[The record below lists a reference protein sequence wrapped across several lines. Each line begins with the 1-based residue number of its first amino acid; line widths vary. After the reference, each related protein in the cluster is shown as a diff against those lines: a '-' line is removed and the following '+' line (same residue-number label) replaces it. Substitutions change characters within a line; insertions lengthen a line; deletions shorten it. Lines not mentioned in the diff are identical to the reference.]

1 MDEQALKD
9 LLLRENAAFRKL
21 NDEHRAC
28 EEALDRLRRGPLR
41 GPTEDQEEKALKKRK
56 LALKDRMYIMMEDYR
71 RSR

>member
-9 LLLRENAAFRKL
+9 LLLRENPAFRKL
-21 NDEHRAC
+21 HDEHRAC
-28 EEALDRLRRGPLR
+28 EEALEGLR
-41 GPTEDQEEKALKKRK
+41 GRLAHGPAEEQEEKSLKKRK

>member
-9 LLLRENAAFRKL
+9 LLLRENPAFRKL
-21 NDEHRAC
+21 NEEHRAC
-28 EEALDRLRRGPLR
+28 EEALAKLR
-41 GPTEDQEEKALKKRK
+41 GKTGLSPAQEQEEKALKKRK

>member
-9 LLLRENAAFRKL
+9 LLLRENPGFRKL
-21 NDEHRAC
+21 HEEHRAC
-28 EEALDRLRRGPLR
+28 EEALERLRAGLRRGPD
-41 GPTEDQEEKALKKRK
+41 EEQEEKSLKKRK

>member
-9 LLLRENAAFRKL
+9 LLLRENPAFHKL
-21 NDEHRAC
+21 NEEHRAC
-28 EEALDRLRRGPLR
+28 EEALEKLR
-41 GPTEDQEEKALKKRK
+41 GKAGLSAAEELEEKALKKRK

>member
-9 LLLRENAAFRKL
+9 LLLRENPAFRKL
-21 NDEHRAC
+21 NEEHRAC
-28 EEALDRLRRGPLR
+28 EEALEKLRRKAGLSAA
-41 GPTEDQEEKALKKRK
+41 EEVEEKALKKRK

>member
-9 LLLRENAAFRKL
+9 LLLRENPAFRKL

-28 EEALDRLRRGPLR
+28 EEALEKMRGRPVH
-41 GPTEDQEEKALKKRK
+41 GPTEEQEEKALKKRK